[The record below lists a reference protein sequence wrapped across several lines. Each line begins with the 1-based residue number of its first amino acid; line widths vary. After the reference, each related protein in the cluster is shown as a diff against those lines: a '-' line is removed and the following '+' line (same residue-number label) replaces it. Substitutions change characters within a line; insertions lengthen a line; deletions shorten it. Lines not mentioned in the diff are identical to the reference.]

1 MAIGTVSSGAALDS
15 RITMYPRHAAF
26 VTKSDADV
34 FDGPVNIRVY
44 GAGDIVVT
52 PAAPG
57 MSDVTLT
64 LAAGDDVPFMVVAV
78 KSTGTTATNI
88 LAIW

>member
-1 MAIGTVSSGAALDS
+1 MAIGTVSSGAALDN

-26 VTKSDADV
+26 VTPSDATV
-34 FDGPVNIRVY
+34 FDGPVNLRVY
-44 GAGDIVVT
+44 GAGNIVVT

-57 MSDVTLT
+57 MADVTLT
-64 LAAGDDVPFMVVAV
+64 LAAGDDVPFMVLAV

-88 LAIW
+88 LAVW

>member
-1 MAIGTVSSGAALDS
+1 MAIGTVSSGAALDN
-15 RITMYPRHAAF
+15 RITLYPRHAAF

-44 GAGDIVVT
+44 GAGNIVVT
-52 PAAPG
+52 PAAG
-57 MSDVTLT
+57 MADVTLT
-64 LAAGDDVPFMVVAV
+64 LAAGEDVPFMVVAV
-78 KSTGTTATNI
+78 KSTDTTATNI

>member
-1 MAIGTVSSGAALDS
+1 MAIGTVTSGAAFDN
-15 RITMYPRHAAF
+15 RITLYPRHAEL
-26 VTKSDADV
+26 VIKSDSVV

-64 LAAGDDVPFMVVAV
+64 LAAGEDVPFMVLAV
-78 KSTGTTATNI
+78 KSTGTTAADI

>member
-1 MAIGTVSSGAALDS
+1 MAIGTVTRGAALDN

-26 VTKSDADV
+26 VTKSDSDV
-34 FDGPVNIRVY
+34 FDGPANIRVY

-52 PAAPG
+52 PAAD
-57 MSDVTLT
+57 MADVTLT
-64 LAAGDDVPFMVVAV
+64 LAAGEDVPFMVIAV

-88 LAIW
+88 LAVW